1 MTCENL
7 VAKFWTWIAKVW
19 TYENLVNIFWTWVA
33 KVWAY
38 QILVSTD
45 FRDQVLVCPDFRDQI
60 LVCPDFRDP
69 RLDSSSDFPDSQ
81 SWHDYA
87 IWVLMR
93 MQRDSSP
100 DFPDFRPRLSILKL
114 SARLCNLGLD
124 RMLCDPRSN
133 HGATLAKTVRL
144 FRPRRGRRDFRDQ
157 GGNGATLQ
165 TKARSAQLSRPRRTW
180 RRRLSKLAYIGLKGA
195 SRNIS
200 RSVNQKWISQN
211 RTKGGPIGSAG
222 GRIPEGGGVPPKS
235 SVAMVCVIRRGS
247 LKNYQ
252 ACLSIV
258 FFINSP
264 FLNKVSFFI
273 KLIQGWI

>member
-1 MTCENL
+1 MSRAVGRESL
-7 VAKFWTWIAKVW
+7 DLRKFGRK
-19 TYENLVNIFWTWVA
+19 
-33 KVWAY
+33 
-38 QILVSTD
+38 ILDMDRESLD
-45 FRDQVLVCPDFRDQI
+45 IRKLGQHI
-60 LVCPDFRDP
+60 LDMGRESLGIPKFGQYRLSRPSFGMSRLSRSNFGCPDFRDP

-165 TKARSAQLSRPRRTW
+165 NKARSAQLSRPRRTW

-222 GRIPEGGGVPPKS
+222 GRIPEGGGRTP
-235 SVAMVCVIRRGS
+235 
-247 LKNYQ
+247 
-252 ACLSIV
+252 
-258 FFINSP
+258 
-264 FLNKVSFFI
+264 
-273 KLIQGWI
+273 